1 MLRNYLYVPAVAL
14 SLTLHSSCAG
24 QENNSTQPG
33 DMIMNDSNIKLDTA
47 TFGAG
52 CFWCVEAIFQNLE
65 GVYSVQAGY
74 SGGHIDN
81 PTYKQVCDGNT
92 GHVEVAQ
99 ITYDP
104 RVITFEDLL
113 DVFWK
118 THDPTTL
125 NKQGHDVG
133 EQYRS
138 VVFYHNEAQKSVAEK
153 SKKAMDE
160 SGYFDSP
167 IVTAIEPL
175 TNYYKAEDYHQ
186 DYFKYNPNQPYCVA
200 VVKPKVEKFKKEFKH
215 KLKE

>member
-1 MLRNYLYVPAVAL
+1 MKDTNV
-14 SLTLHSSCAG
+14 
-24 QENNSTQPG
+24 
-33 DMIMNDSNIKLDTA
+33 KLDTA

-65 GVYSVQAGY
+65 GVYSVHAGY
-74 SGGHIDN
+74 SGGHVVN
-81 PTYKQVCDGNT
+81 PTYKQVCDGST

-104 RVITFEDLL
+104 KIISFEELL

-125 NKQGHDVG
+125 NRQGHDVG

-138 VVFYHNEAQKSVAEK
+138 VIFYHNEGQKSTAEK
-153 SKKAMDE
+153 SKKEMDE
-160 SGYFDSP
+160 SGYFDAP

-175 TNYYKAEDYHQ
+175 ENYYEAEDYHQ

-200 VVKPKVEKFKKEFKH
+200 VVKPKVDKFRKEFKD
-215 KLKE
+215 KLKQ